1 MQESGGNELE
11 AGTDRAQEEVKGS
24 RLDGMWILL
33 VPENGAKIPM
43 LAKAGNGLYLL
54 AFKTG
59 FTARKFLAASQAASG
74 VEPRMVVSSN
84 RPEIL
89 ALVAGR
95 DVAGV
100 LVDYDFG
107 THTYKE
113 ASNLN

>member
-1 MQESGGNELE
+1 
-11 AGTDRAQEEVKGS
+11 
-24 RLDGMWILL
+24 
-33 VPENGAKIPM
+33 
-43 LAKAGNGLYLL
+43 
-54 AFKTG
+54 
-59 FTARKFLAASQAASG
+59 
-74 VEPRMVVSSN
+74 MVVSSN

-95 DVAGV
+95 DVTGV

>member
-1 MQESGGNELE
+1 
-11 AGTDRAQEEVKGS
+11 
-24 RLDGMWILL
+24 MWVLL

-95 DVAGV
+95 DVTGV

>member
-1 MQESGGNELE
+1 ME
-11 AGTDRAQEEVKGS
+11 AGTDRAQEESKGS
-24 RLDGMWILL
+24 KLDGMWVLL
-33 VPENGAKIPM
+33 VPENGAKTPM

-59 FTARKFLAASQAASG
+59 FTARKFLQASQAAHG
-74 VEPRMVVSSN
+74 VEPRMVVSAN
-84 RPEIL
+84 RPQIL
-89 ALVAGR
+89 AGLADR
-95 DVAGV
+95 AVAGV